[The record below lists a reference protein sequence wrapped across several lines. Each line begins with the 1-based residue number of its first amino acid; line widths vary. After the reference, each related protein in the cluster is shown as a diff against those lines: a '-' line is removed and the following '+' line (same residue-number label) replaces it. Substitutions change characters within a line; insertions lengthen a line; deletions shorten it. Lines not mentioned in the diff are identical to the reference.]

1 MIAGNV
7 CLDLAARRA
16 SSSGSCGEDGDTRF
30 KGKDEPP
37 CFVSSVLA
45 SPHTVGRLLADAHAP
60 SDPRFRRY

>member
-1 MIAGNV
+1 MAGNV

-16 SSSGSCGEDGDTRF
+16 SSSGSCGGDGDTRF

-45 SPHTVGRLLADAHAP
+45 SPRTVGRLSADALAP